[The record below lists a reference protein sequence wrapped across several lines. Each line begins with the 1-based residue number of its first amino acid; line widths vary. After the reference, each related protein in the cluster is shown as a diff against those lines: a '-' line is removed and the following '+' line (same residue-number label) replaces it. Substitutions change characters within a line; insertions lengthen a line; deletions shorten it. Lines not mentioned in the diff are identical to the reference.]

1 MNFIKKQFLLFSL
14 ILTFMFSSQVYA
26 SENAN
31 YNLVALVFRIYQT
44 TSIDVVS
51 GEKVHDTIEKLTSKE
66 LSLIDFLCDSFD
78 SADYLAKKTSNRQY
92 ILDLYQ
98 AVFNETPTSDQIVS
112 FVEKMSNRSRESALK
127 EILIGTKLYDL
138 CVSYDIHMV
147 KDMDHPL
154 MQYAKEVLEELDWDL
169 KAAFEWSHTD
179 IYYDWPYSPGPNDSH
194 LEFYGRF
201 GFENGY
207 GNCYVMSSVFC
218 WLARM
223 KGITI
228 YTVEGYVPLAGGTLA
243 EHGWCEAIIDD
254 KIYVFDSSWSRHG
267 NDGFMIQ
274 YKQKGTYVYTD
285 YKRVY

>member
-1 MNFIKKQFLLFSL
+1 MNLFKKHFLLFSL
-14 ILTFMFSSQVYA
+14 ILTFLFSSQAFA

-31 YNLVALVFRIYQT
+31 YDLVALVFRIYQT
-44 TSIDVVS
+44 TSMNVVS
-51 GEKVHDTIEKLTSKE
+51 GDDVHDTVDQLIHKE
-66 LSLIDFLCDSFD
+66 ISLIELLCDAFD
-78 SADYLAKKTSNRQY
+78 SPDYLAKKTSNRQF
-92 ILDLYQ
+92 ILDIYQ
-98 AVFNETPTSDQIVS
+98 AVFNKTPSSDKIIA
-112 FVEKMSNRSRESALK
+112 FVEKMSNQSRESALK
-127 EILIGTKLYDL
+127 EILIGTELYDL

-169 KAAFEWSHTD
+169 KAAFDWSHTE

-207 GNCYVMSSVFC
+207 GNCYVMASVFC

-228 YTVEGYVPLAGGTLA
+228 YTVEGYVPLAGGSLA
-243 EHGWCEAIIDD
+243 EHGWCEAIIDG
-254 KIYVFDSSWSRHG
+254 KTYVFDSSWSRHG

-274 YKQKGTYVYTD
+274 YRQKGTYVYTD